1 MSQTAVP
8 ALAMTVGFPGQLYQ
22 PGPEALIDSG
32 HNEEASN
39 PIAFGIVVGRG
50 TEVDGYIEVA
60 GATDAAKACGIV
72 VHSHAYAKSTDG
84 TVNTGDLIATG
95 VLPNGKLNV
104 LRKGRIYVMTEQ
116 DVVAGDTSLRV
127 RHTAGAGGTLVGA
140 IRKDAVANETLSLGR
155 TCQVIVGASAGG
167 VAVISCNFEDVA
179 VGSADT

>member
-8 ALAMTVGFPGQLYQ
+8 ALAMTVGVAGQLYQ

-39 PIAFGIVVGRG
+39 PIPFGVVVGRG
-50 TEVDGYIEVA
+50 TEVDGYIQTA

-72 VHSHAYAKSTDG
+72 VHSHAYARSTDG
-84 TVNTGDLIATG
+84 TTATGDLIATG
-95 VLPNGKLNV
+95 VLPDGKLNI
-104 LRKGRIYVMTEQ
+104 LRKGRIYVTVEQ
-116 DVVAGDTSLRV
+116 DVAAGDTTLRV
-127 RHTAGAGGTLVGA
+127 RHTAGADGTIIGA

-155 TCQVIVGASAGG
+155 TCQVIVGASDGG